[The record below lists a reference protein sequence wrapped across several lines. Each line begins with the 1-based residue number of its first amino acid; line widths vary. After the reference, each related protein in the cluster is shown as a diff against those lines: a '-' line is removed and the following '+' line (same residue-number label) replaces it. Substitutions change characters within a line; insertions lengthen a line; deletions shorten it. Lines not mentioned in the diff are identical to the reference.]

1 MKTFS
6 IAHLTKPYKM
16 SQPLEGKVA
25 IITGGSKGIGRATAI
40 RLARDGA
47 KVVINYSSDTSAAE
61 EVVKLIGADKSIA
74 VKADAGNVAELE
86 MLVAETI
93 KRFGRIDVL
102 VPNAGIMPMKDLESS
117 TEADFDS
124 TKYNISNSSGKNDG
138 SLNSAPFV
146 KDSRHNEG
154 TVYVVS
160 GSAGKL
166 GGRQTTYPHN
176 AMYFSD
182 ETHGGAS
189 LLEIN
194 GDRLD
199 FKWICAD
206 GVIRDQF
213 TILKKP

>member
-1 MKTFS
+1 
-6 IAHLTKPYKM
+6 M

-124 TKYNISNSSGKNDG
+124 TMR
-138 SLNSAPFV
+138 LNV
-146 KDSRHNEG
+146 KG
-154 TVYVVS
+154 
-160 GSAGKL
+160 
-166 GGRQTTYPHN
+166 P
-176 AMYFSD
+176 YFLAQVGCPD
-182 ETHGGAS
+182 KTPEDMTMV
-189 LLEIN
+189 LT
-194 GDRLD
+194 LD
-199 FKWICAD
+199 
-206 GVIRDQF
+206 
-213 TILKKP
+213 